1 METTAVQYSYALLEA
16 PLEGRSG
23 RKPVAVR
30 VSLQTSGRLDS
41 TFYGTA
47 CDTARKEF
55 QSQINSKCVNVMKFA
70 VGALEG
76 LIQSHIVITTI
87 LPLCGDW
94 VVGIE
99 GRRILIWD
107 EFRNISQSEL
117 VMARKSSSPF
127 FIRKS
132 DMHSPSHYLLSYRN
146 LFE

>member
-1 METTAVQYSYALLEA
+1 
-16 PLEGRSG
+16 
-23 RKPVAVR
+23 
-30 VSLQTSGRLDS
+30 
-41 TFYGTA
+41 
-47 CDTARKEF
+47 
-55 QSQINSKCVNVMKFA
+55 MKFA